1 MRIIPLFVVA
11 FCVACNTVTT
21 PQFIDTATPQAV
33 GIELKSSR
41 TKLKRPELLK
51 LNATAPTGTARVEF
65 YRDGKKVGE
74 DSSAPFALE
83 LTYAKVQTATQAFTA
98 KSFDANNATKTSNT
112 VTVEIEITG
121 KIWYV
126 SPSGSDSNDGSSES
140 KAFKTMQRGV
150 DSLQPGHTV
159 LVMNGTYS
167 DPKETNNIVYFAK
180 NGTAEAWVA
189 LMAYPGH
196 SPKLQVR
203 NWTGIGVSAAYVLI
217 QGFTLEGNRDD
228 ITLDYALSERN
239 NLNNPLTSGSCIGVI
254 SKFDIG
260 ARAHHVVIRGNT
272 VSKCPGGGIYT
283 YWADYV
289 TVEDNV
295 IYANAY
301 YAPYAN
307 SGLSFYQNWNSDSS
321 PNTKIFA
328 RRNLI
333 YGNRNLVPFY
343 YSNSD
348 PAKRVI
354 TDGNGIIVDD
364 SRHTQGNAGLGA
376 YKGRVLIENNV
387 VYENGGR
394 GIHVYSSDRVDIR
407 HNTTFKNSFQPET
420 PEGEITAIEAG
431 DVQVFNNLASA
442 RSDRPSITRY
452 AKTAAEKAS
461 QVFENNLIFGGTK
474 FDADSSKNL
483 VGVDP
488 KFVDKDAKNFR
499 IQSTSPAV
507 DAGNATRSSARDFVQ
522 VARPRGAGVDIG
534 AFEVR

>member
-1 MRIIPLFVVA
+1 MRTIYALIAACCISCSTTTSPQVIEVA
-11 FCVACNTVTT
+11 TT
-21 PQFIDTATPQAV
+21 QAV
-33 GIELKSSR
+33 DVKLSISR
-41 TKLKRPELLK
+41 TKITRPELIEF
-51 LNATAPTGTARVEF
+51 AVSVPSDTTRVEF
-65 YRDGKKVGE
+65 YRDGQKVAE
-74 DSSAPFALE
+74 DTSAPFSLE
-83 LTYAKVQTATQAFTA
+83 LRYAKVQTATQEFTA
-98 KSFDANNATKTSNT
+98 KSFNSSGTAKTSNA
-112 VTVEIEITG
+112 VTLEVAITG

-126 SPSGSDSNDGSSES
+126 SANGSDSNDGSSET
-140 KAFKTMQRGV
+140 KPFKTMQRGV
-150 DSLQPGHTV
+150 DSLEPGQTV

-180 NGTAEAWVA
+180 NGTADAWVA

-196 SPKLQVR
+196 EPKLKMR
-203 NWTGIGVSAAYVLI
+203 NWTGIGVSAAYVII
-217 QGFTLEGNRDD
+217 QGFTVEGNRDD

-260 ARAHHVVIRGNT
+260 AKAHHVVIRQNK

-295 IYANAY
+295 IFANAY

-321 PNTKIFA
+321 TSTKMFA
-328 RRNLI
+328 RRNLV

-348 PAKRVI
+348 ASKRVI

-364 SRHTQGNAGLGA
+364 SRHTQGSANLGA

-431 DVQVFNNLASA
+431 DVQVFNNIASA

-452 AKTAAEKAS
+452 AKTSAEKAS

-474 FDADSSKNL
+474 FDADASKNL

-488 KFVDKDAKNFR
+488 QFVDKNAKNFR
-499 IQSTSPAV
+499 IQSDSPAV
-507 DAGNATRSSARDFVQ
+507 DAGNRDRSSGRDFVR
-522 VARPRGAGVDIG
+522 VARPKGAGVDIG
-534 AFEVR
+534 AYEVR